1 MNFMGHPMLT
11 GYLFWQS
18 PTSNKFIKQRIYIME
33 TDLMSVVIGL
43 ASIATFLV
51 PIGYYQMKEKAGVK
65 KAKKQFL
72 YAAMEHGFQPGE
84 YDVLRNRAVIGIGRN
99 GEELLYVHD
108 AVFELVEICDLNQA
122 TLYKKTQSVS
132 GENGEQQ
139 KNQVLGLQLKM
150 KKGGH
155 IRLPV
160 FEGRDGTQAGDER
173 IIIQGWIRKIESAKK
188 ELDQHSA

>member
-1 MNFMGHPMLT
+1 
-11 GYLFWQS
+11 
-18 PTSNKFIKQRIYIME
+18 ME
-33 TDLMSVVIGL
+33 TDFMSVLIGL

-51 PIGYYQMKEKAGVK
+51 PIGYYQMKEKNGVQ

-72 YAAMEHGFQPGE
+72 QAAMEHGFQAGE

-108 AVFELVEICDLNQA
+108 AGFELVEICDLNQA
-122 TLYKKTQSVS
+122 SLYKKTQSVA
-132 GENGEQQ
+132 GEHGEPQ

-150 KKGGH
+150 NDGGH
-155 IRLPV
+155 VRLPV

-173 IIIQGWIRKIESAKK
+173 IIIQGWIHKIESAKK
-188 ELDQHSA
+188 VLNQPSA